1 MAIRRLL
8 VGLAASLLLALAP
21 ASFADS
27 HARIV
32 RLSDIEG
39 DVQIDRNTGHG
50 FEKAIMNMPITHGVR
65 LETGSNGRAEV
76 EFENGSAIRLSP
88 NSSVEFADLSL
99 RDDGQRFS
107 DVRVNDGTVY
117 VNYKHKG
124 GDELR
129 LNAGNQAVTPSKDS
143 HFRLK
148 MADGQAEIAVF
159 KGELEV
165 PTNGGLA
172 KVKKNE
178 TFNLDLNN
186 LDHSMLA
193 KGITGFGDDEWD
205 AERSEYNNQYAS
217 SFNRSH
223 YPYQYG
229 YSDLAYYGSFFD
241 APGYGT
247 LWRPFGMSAMWD
259 PFGAGA
265 WAYYPSY
272 GYTWVSSYPW
282 GWMPYRY
289 GRWVYVPTYG
299 WAWQAGGWNMWNAN
313 PVVVNAP
320 PTWNRPLPPTVTTG
334 GGSTVI
340 VGNPVMGRPPRPG
353 RPAAPGMGAGNSYA
367 TSGGAVPTGSTVA
380 RPTRGAVPTAPATAT
395 SGSTPAPAATANP
408 SRPSR
413 AITPTQTPNAQPQ
426 TGKAQPSTAPSAP
439 ARPSMQPAPS
449 STPKSSAPSTAPS
462 RPVTPHSSSMPH
474 SSGMPSGM
482 HSMGA
487 PHPSAAP
494 SRPSPKH

>member
-1 MAIRRLL
+1 MATRRLL
-8 VGLAASLLLALAP
+8 VALAASLLLAIAP

-76 EFENGSAIRLSP
+76 EFENGSAMRLSP
-88 NSSVEFADLSL
+88 TTSVEFTDLSL

-129 LNAGNQAVTPSKDS
+129 LNAGNQAITPSKDS

-165 PTNGGLA
+165 PTSGGLA

-223 YPYQYG
+223 YPYEYG
-229 YSDLAYYGSFFD
+229 YSDLSYYGSYFD
-241 APGYGT
+241 APGYGM

-259 PFGAGA
+259 PFGNGA

-272 GYTWVSSYPW
+272 GYMWVSSYPW

-299 WAWQAGGWNMWNAN
+299 WAWQPGGWNTWNSY

-320 PTWNRPLPPTVTTG
+320 PTWNAPVPPAATG

-353 RPAAPGMGAGNSYA
+353 RPAMPSMGGSNSYA
-367 TSGGAVPTGSTVA
+367 TSGGGSPTGSTVA
-380 RPTRGAVPTAPATAT
+380 RPMRGSVPAATTTAT
-395 SGSTPAPAATANP
+395 PGVTASPAATANP

-413 AITPTQTPNAQPQ
+413 AIAPSPTPNVQPQ
-426 TGKAQPSTAPSAP
+426 TGKSTTPSAP
-439 ARPSMQPAPS
+439 ARPSMQPAPPS
-449 STPKSSAPSTAPS
+449 APKSSAPSAAPS
-462 RPVTPHSSSMPH
+462 RPVTPH

-482 HSMGA
+482 HSMGSMGA
-487 PHPSAAP
+487 PHASAAP
-494 SRPSPKH
+494 SRPSSPRH